1 MKIAIC
7 DDQINELEKINQ
19 LVEEYCCF
27 NKYKADIYAYSDVNS
42 LMHHIDDINCL
53 ILDVLLYKTPGLEVA
68 RQIFQRNKDI
78 KIIFCST
85 NPEYS
90 LEAFEVNAFRYLVK
104 PIDKLKLFGYLD
116 EVRKYY
122 MELSICVN
130 DINHRQRTMSLFDVC
145 YIDMQGR
152 KSTIHLK
159 DKTTIIM
166 VRQMKEW
173 ISILDGLG
181 FYLSHKGVL
190 VNLKYVLGIE
200 DDIVTL
206 KNGES
211 VYLSRSYRKDFQK
224 AFFDMLGEIL

>member
-1 MKIAIC
+1 M
-7 DDQINELEKINQ
+7 
-19 LVEEYCCF
+19 
-27 NKYKADIYAYSDVNS
+27 YKRQ
-42 LMHHIDDINCL
+42 
-53 ILDVLLYKTPGLEVA
+53 VLLYKTTGLEVA

-145 YIDMQGR
+145 YIDMPV
-152 KSTIHLK
+152 SYTHLDVYK
-159 DKTTIIM
+159 
-166 VRQMKEW
+166 RQ
-173 ISILDGLG
+173 
-181 FYLSHKGVL
+181 HKGT
-190 VNLKYVLGIE
+190 Y
-200 DDIVTL
+200 
-206 KNGES
+206 
-211 VYLSRSYRKDFQK
+211 
-224 AFFDMLGEIL
+224 EIFCK